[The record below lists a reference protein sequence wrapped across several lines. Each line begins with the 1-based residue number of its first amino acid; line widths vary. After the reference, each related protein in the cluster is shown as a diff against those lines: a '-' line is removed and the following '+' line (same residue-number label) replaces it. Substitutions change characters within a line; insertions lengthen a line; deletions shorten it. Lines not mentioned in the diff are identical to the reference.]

1 MREGV
6 GKKEA
11 EARDAYDQRKQLL
24 GSGVA
29 GRDPLAA
36 WLVGGSGL
44 RLWGMWGRSSSP
56 WQSIWGVGGTLPGR
70 TLFLGMRQGPFGFL
84 ALPQGTGCC
93 GCHESGPELC
103 DQCLT
108 CLCFSFLIG

>member
-11 EARDAYDQRKQLL
+11 EARDAYDQRKRLS
-24 GSGVA
+24 GSVVA
-29 GRDPLAA
+29 GGDPLAA

-56 WQSIWGVGGTLPGR
+56 W
-70 TLFLGMRQGPFGFL
+70 
-84 ALPQGTGCC
+84 
-93 GCHESGPELC
+93 
-103 DQCLT
+103 
-108 CLCFSFLIG
+108 

>member
-11 EARDAYDQRKQLL
+11 EARDAYDQRKRLS

-29 GRDPLAA
+29 GGDPLAA

-44 RLWGMWGRSSSP
+44 RR
-56 WQSIWGVGGTLPGR
+56 
-70 TLFLGMRQGPFGFL
+70 
-84 ALPQGTGCC
+84 
-93 GCHESGPELC
+93 
-103 DQCLT
+103 
-108 CLCFSFLIG
+108 

>member
-11 EARDAYDQRKQLL
+11 EARDAYDQRKRLS
-24 GSGVA
+24 GSVVA
-29 GRDPLAA
+29 GGDPLAA

-56 WQSIWGVGGTLPGR
+56 LVEQLGSGRCPPWQDFVSWDEAGSFWV
-70 TLFLGMRQGPFGFL
+70 
-84 ALPQGTGCC
+84 
-93 GCHESGPELC
+93 SGPSSRNRVLW
-103 DQCLT
+103 L
-108 CLCFSFLIG
+108 SRIWP

>member
-11 EARDAYDQRKQLL
+11 EARDAYDQRKRLL

-29 GRDPLAA
+29 GGDPPAA

-56 WQSIWGVGGTLPGR
+56 W
-70 TLFLGMRQGPFGFL
+70 
-84 ALPQGTGCC
+84 
-93 GCHESGPELC
+93 
-103 DQCLT
+103 
-108 CLCFSFLIG
+108 